1 MSKKPEFTKEGY
13 QKNLN
18 DIGGEA
24 LPGETAKPLPKKQ
37 QADLDIPS
45 PEEVLQALRSKPAR
59 GTPNRT
65 ENALPIRKS
74 LRMNQRDFAK
84 LIGTSQAAVRNWE
97 QGRTRI
103 PRMAR
108 KIMHVVERHPDVLSD
123 LSESDTKQ

>member
-1 MSKKPEFTKEGY
+1 MNKKPEFTKEGY

-18 DIGGEA
+18 DIGDEP
-24 LPGETAKPLPKKQ
+24 LPGEKAKPLSNEL
-37 QADLDIPS
+37 QAKLGIPS

-59 GTPNRT
+59 GTPSRT
-65 ENALPIRKS
+65 VNALPVRKT

-84 LIGTSQAAVRNWE
+84 LIGTSPAAVRNWE

-108 KIMHVVERHPDVLSD
+108 KLMHVVERHPDVLSD
-123 LSESDTKQ
+123 LSESDTKG